1 MPRASQLTALL
12 IAPNRELAQAFVRAQ
27 NTVGAFHILSEQ
39 KSFLTD
45 EALGLRLRQLQPD
58 VVLLDLSSGLDQ
70 ALDALA
76 AIQSNPEKIHVV
88 GIHTCNDSDALLR
101 SFRAGAAEFL
111 YAPFDPDTIL
121 SSYSRIQKLISPEL
135 SFTDTDF
142 AFVIGFTSPKPGS
155 GASTLAAQTAFSLR
169 RSGKGKVLLIDLD
182 LMGGTAGFYFKIQ
195 SHGSIV
201 TLLELN
207 SNMDSSIWNTAV
219 ECALGIDVMPSPDEP
234 SSIQL
239 DQTRLHDVLEF
250 ARRRYDWIILDMP
263 SVFDKTTLLGM
274 PEADMTLF
282 VSTSELP
289 SLHLTRKAIGMVQ
302 QLGFDQNRY
311 QVVVNRLDK
320 RDGISPGDMEKM
332 FNARLLATVPN
343 DYFSLHRVVTLGEP
357 LGKDTELGKA
367 IDSLSTKLINLA
379 SAVQKPAGS
388 VLATPGKVAVS
399 Q

>member
-12 IAPNRELAQAFVRAQ
+12 IAPNRELAQSFVRSQ
-27 NTVGAFHILSEQ
+27 NTVDAFHIVSEL
-39 KSFLTD
+39 KSFMTE

-70 ALDALA
+70 ALQTLA
-76 AIQSNPEKIHVV
+76 AIQSAPEKIHVV

-111 YAPFDPDTIL
+111 YAPFDPETIL
-121 SSYSRIQKLISPEL
+121 SSHSRIQKLISPEL
-135 SFTDTDF
+135 SLSDAEF

-169 RSGKGKVLLIDLD
+169 RTGKGKVLLIDLD

-207 SNMDSSIWNTAV
+207 ANLDASNWNTAV
-219 ECALGIDVMPSPDEP
+219 EGASGIDVMPSPDEP
-234 SSIQL
+234 SAVQL
-239 DQTRLHDVLEF
+239 DQSKLHDILEY

-263 SVFDKTTLLGM
+263 TVFDKTTLLGM
-274 PEADMTLF
+274 PEADMTLL

-302 QLGFDQNRY
+302 QLGFDHERY
-311 QVVVNRLDK
+311 QVIVNRLDK
-320 RDGISPGDMEKM
+320 RDGIGAADMEKM
-332 FNARLLATVPN
+332 FNARLFATVPN

-357 LGKDTELGKA
+357 LGKDTDLGKA
-367 IDSLSTKLINLA
+367 IDSFSAKLINLA
-379 SAVQKPAGS
+379 NAVKKPAGALAAS
-388 VLATPGKVAVS
+388 AGRVVLT
-399 Q
+399 

>member
-12 IAPNRELAQAFVRAQ
+12 IAPNRDLAQAFVRAQ
-27 NTVGAFHILSEQ
+27 TSVGAFHILSEL

-45 EALGLRLRQLQPD
+45 DALGLRLRQLQPD
-58 VVLLDLSSGLDQ
+58 VVILDLSSGLEQ
-70 ALDALA
+70 ALDTLR
-76 AIQSNPEKIHVV
+76 AIQSYPEKTHVV

-111 YAPFDPDTIL
+111 YSPFDPDTIQ
-121 SSYSRIQKLISPEL
+121 SSHSRIQKLISPDL
-135 SFTDTDF
+135 SFSDAEF

-169 RSGKGKVLLIDLD
+169 RTGKGKILLIDLD

-201 TLLELN
+201 TLLEQN
-207 SNMDSSIWNTAV
+207 SYLDASIWNTAV
-219 ECALGIDVMPSPDEP
+219 EGSSGIDVMPSPDEP
-234 SSIQL
+234 SAIQL
-239 DQTRLHDVLEF
+239 DQSKLHDILEF

-274 PEADMTLF
+274 PEADMTLL

-289 SLHLTRKAIGMVQ
+289 SLHLTRKAIGMVR

-311 QVVVNRLDK
+311 KVVVNRLDK
-320 RDGISPGDMEKM
+320 RDGISAGDMEKM
-332 FNARLLATVPN
+332 FSAPLFATVPN

-357 LGKDTELGKA
+357 LGKDTDLGKA
-367 IDSLSTKLINLA
+367 IDSFSAKLIALGN
-379 SAVQKPAGS
+379 AVQQPAGS
-388 VLATPGKVAVS
+388 LAVTSGKAVLS
-399 Q
+399 

>member
-27 NTVGAFHILSEQ
+27 NSVGAFHILSEL

-45 EALGLRLRQLQPD
+45 DALGLRLRQLQPD
-58 VVLLDLSSGLDQ
+58 VVLLDLSSGLEQ
-70 ALDALA
+70 ALNTLR
-76 AIQSNPEKIHVV
+76 AIQSYPEKIHVV

-111 YAPFDPDTIL
+111 YAPFDPETIL
-121 SSYSRIQKLISPEL
+121 SSHGRIQKLISPEL
-135 SFTDTDF
+135 SFSDAEF

-169 RSGKGKVLLIDLD
+169 RSGKGKILLIDLD

-201 TLLELN
+201 TLLEQNTCL
-207 SNMDSSIWNTAV
+207 DASIWSTAV
-219 ECALGIDVMPSPDEP
+219 EGSSGIDIMPSPDEP

-239 DQTRLHDVLEF
+239 DQSRLHDILEF
-250 ARRRYDWIILDMP
+250 ARRKYDWIILDMP

-274 PEADMTLF
+274 PEADMTLL

-320 RDGISPGDMEKM
+320 RDGISAGDMEKM
-332 FNARLLATVPN
+332 FNARLFATVPN

-357 LGKDTELGKA
+357 LGKETDLGKS
-367 IDSLSTKLINLA
+367 IDSFSAKLIALA
-379 SAVQKPAGS
+379 NAVQKPVGNVVA
-388 VLATPGKVAVS
+388 ATGKGGLS
-399 Q
+399 